1 MAGVAVSARVHRFAE
16 AGVLVT
22 VMIWSANFV
31 VVKAAIDVVGPLT
44 FTTARWGVA
53 VVTLLLLARWRDG
66 GLRSPGRFRWPLVG
80 LGMLGF
86 GAYQVLWTT
95 GLTQI
100 TAGESAL
107 IIAAAPVATT
117 LLAGAVRLDR
127 LTAPKL
133 AGALTAFAGVA
144 IVVGTGAGLSLGAS
158 LVGEALT
165 LAAALLWAVY
175 TVSGTRIL
183 RHLDPLTATTWTM
196 VGGFLFLLPF
206 GLWDAVT
213 SPPASIPPAA
223 IAGVLYSG
231 ALAAGIANV
240 LVFNAIR
247 VVGPARTSTMQL
259 LVPAGAVLL
268 GAVFLG
274 EPIAAAEAVG
284 GVIIVLGVAMTRR
297 ATVLPAALRA
307 RFEASG

>member
-1 MAGVAVSARVHRFAE
+1 
-16 AGVLVT
+16 
-22 VMIWSANFV
+22 MIWSANFV
-31 VVKAAIDVVGPLT
+31 VVKAAIEVVGPLT
-44 FTTARWGVA
+44 FTTARWAVA

-66 GLRSPGRFRWPLVG
+66 GIRSPGRYWWPLIG

-107 IIAAAPVATT
+107 IIAAAPVVTT

-144 IVVGTGAGLSLGAS
+144 IVVGAGTGLALGAS
-158 LVGEALT
+158 LLGEALT

-175 TVSGTRIL
+175 IVFGTRIL
-183 RHLDPLTATTWTM
+183 RHVDPLTATTWTM
-196 VGGFLFLLPF
+196 VGGFVFLLPF
-206 GLWDAVT
+206 GVWDAVT
-213 SPPASIPPAA
+213 SPLASIPPAA

-247 VVGPARTSTMQL
+247 VVGPARTATMQL

-268 GAVFLG
+268 GALFLG
-274 EPIAAAEAVG
+274 EPIAAAEVAG
-284 GVIIVLGVAMTRR
+284 GIVIVLGVAMTRR
-297 ATVLPAALRA
+297 ATVVPAVLRA
-307 RFEASG
+307 RFAASG